1 MLVVLALVALLSQ
14 QTTPTPPPPPQPNYA
29 VYGSLSRQRIVYNN
43 LAQQDAERQLREYRR
58 FREEVNRLTPPAP
71 AYTAEYSGRRTRIV
85 GYDNRACHNHDRY
98 PLSSIRG
105 CRR

>member
-1 MLVVLALVALLSQ
+1 MNILAMLVLALLPQ
-14 QTTPTPPPPPQPNYA
+14 QTTLPPAPQPNYA

-71 AYTAEYSGRRTRIV
+71 IVTVEYSGRRTRIV
-85 GYDNRACHNHDRY
+85 GYDDRVCRTHDRY
-98 PLSSIRG
+98 PLQSMR

>member
-14 QTTPTPPPPPQPNYA
+14 QTTTTPPPPPQPNYA
-29 VYGSLSRQRIVYNN
+29 VYGSLSRQRTVYNN

-58 FREEVNRLTPPAP
+58 LREEINRLTPTVPAVV
-71 AYTAEYSGRRTRIV
+71 TAEYSGRRTRIV
-85 GYDNRACHNHDRY
+85 GYYDRHDRY
-98 PLSSIRG
+98 PLQTRS

>member
-1 MLVVLALVALLSQ
+1 MNILAMLVLALLPQ
-14 QTTPTPPPPPQPNYA
+14 QTTLPPAPQPNYA

-58 FREEVNRLTPPAP
+58 FREEINRLTPAVPAVV
-71 AYTAEYSGRRTRIV
+71 TAEYSGRRTRIV
-85 GYDNRACHNHDRY
+85 GYDDRDCHTYDRY
-98 PLSSIRG
+98 PLQSMR